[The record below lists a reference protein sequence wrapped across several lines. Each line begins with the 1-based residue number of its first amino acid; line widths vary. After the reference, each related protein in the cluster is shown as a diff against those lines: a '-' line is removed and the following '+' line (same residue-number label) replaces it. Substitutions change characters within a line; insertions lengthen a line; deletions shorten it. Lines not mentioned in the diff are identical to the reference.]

1 MRTSAL
7 LVLLPVTLAGCGWA
21 VPYNSTSSCPQ
32 LGEGVC
38 ASARSIYDASDH
50 RTVVTAEDLGPPTAA
65 ATARAPVQG
74 GAARLAAGS
83 PAASGTAGAG
93 VVANASVNAGAVPP
107 AAAVDANETTL
118 LGRGGALPV
127 SFAPDGSVPL
137 RVPSHIMRIWVAP
150 YESGEGDL
158 VMPGYVFTDVSPG
171 GWQVGQTRVLSER
184 TLKPLDPEPPAA
196 GSGGS
201 APPASLPLRPLPEMR
216 NPNAAPTVQSAS
228 APALFGTRPGAATS
242 GAATNGAATNGA
254 TAGGAA
260 PASFWGNGA
269 P

>member
-1 MRTSAL
+1 MRRSAL
-7 LVLLPVTLAGCGWA
+7 MILLPVTLAGCGWA

-32 LGEGVC
+32 LGDGVC
-38 ASARSIYDASDH
+38 ASARSIYGASDH
-50 RTVVTAEDLGPPTAA
+50 RSVVTAEDLGPPAAA
-65 ATARAPVQG
+65 ATASAQVQG
-74 GAARLAAGS
+74 GASRLAAGS
-83 PAASGTAGAG
+83 PVASGTAS
-93 VVANASVNAGAVPP
+93 VAAVPP
-107 AAAVDANETTL
+107 AGAADANETTL

-137 RVPSHIMRIWVAP
+137 RVPSHVMRIWVAP
-150 YESGEGDL
+150 YENSEGDL

-201 APPASLPLRPLPEMR
+201 APPASVPLRPLPEMR

-228 APALFGTRPGAATS
+228 APALFGTRPGATTS
-242 GAATNGAATNGA
+242 GAV
-254 TAGGAA
+254 AGGAA
-260 PASFWGNGA
+260 PASFWGSGA